1 MSVFPMEE
9 LLLDGSLAPTGTDV
23 EKNTIDQGEMVAT
36 RAFSTH
42 VTIEDDQEAI
52 MVDEEP
58 NKCYA
63 CHRQMINVSPGA
75 ALVVHVPQNK
85 SSKLTIQVG
94 SNACMIYKMHDL
106 FHF

>member
-9 LLLDGSLAPTGTDV
+9 LLLDDPLAPTGSDV

-36 RAFSTH
+36 RAVPPH

-58 NKCYA
+58 NKCYT
-63 CHRQMINVSPGA
+63 CHRQIINGSPVA
-75 ALVVHVPQNK
+75 ALVIHVQQNE
-85 SSKLTIQVG
+85 SSKLTIQVR
-94 SNACMIYKMHDL
+94 
-106 FHF
+106 